1 MSCGVDGTAMFAVV
15 EIPNKRLLA
24 FENSTSEEFR
34 MFFIGRAGRKHHLTE
49 EVTFFDLDGTQ
60 RTTNRCSITL
70 SDSLGVSMVS
80 AHGFVRCQ
88 PGGWLAFR
96 KAPVTSDCE
105 IGAFPHQNFV
115 SFLNG
120 QKVGFYWADR
130 KVDSAVVRRTY
141 FGWVKSTKAERERFH
156 HQPLPFMDGV
166 EVFSHGEE
174 VLTRLPRFF
183 ERFVERSSL
192 IDFGITLHPLW
203 TALEGVLQD
212 RLALASISLERL
224 VSIWDDCRKEIL
236 TGTPASDST
245 VWKNKGLLKRIRK
258 ALLGELDDALGV
270 EQRREQWSQGFI
282 KRLLAAITSLL
293 NGEDYAALNE
303 RDRNELRDV
312 LTARINNLTGIPN
325 SARLRRPFDDLS
337 IPLSDKDNVAVQE
350 RNTALHGRQR
360 EGEMELHN
368 LERNTEHF
376 DCLRMLLTKFVL
388 KVCDYD
394 GPYIDYASRPHQGN
408 FEVKRL

>member
-1 MSCGVDGTAMFAVV
+1 MKSGHSHSRTSCPFSTVR
-15 EIPNKRLLA
+15 KLA
-24 FENSTSEEFR
+24 F
-34 MFFIGRAGRKHHLTE
+34 AGLTE
-49 EVTFFDLDGTQ
+49 
-60 RTTNRCSITL
+60 
-70 SDSLGVSMVS
+70 
-80 AHGFVRCQ
+80 
-88 PGGWLAFR
+88 
-96 KAPVTSDCE
+96 
-105 IGAFPHQNFV
+105 
-115 SFLNG
+115 
-120 QKVGFYWADR
+120 
-130 KVDSAVVRRTY
+130 KVDSTIVRRTY
-141 FGWVKSTKAERERFH
+141 FGWVKSTPAEREQFH
-156 HQPLPFMDGV
+156 HQPLPFMDGI

-174 VLTRLPRFF
+174 VLKRLPKFF

-192 IDFGITLHPLW
+192 IDFGIALHPLW
-203 TALEGVLQD
+203 TALESVLQD

-236 TGTPASDST
+236 KGNPASDST
-245 VWKNKGLLKRIRK
+245 VWKNKGLLKKVRK
-258 ALLGELDDALGV
+258 ALLGELDDALV
-270 EQRREQWSQGFI
+270 LEQRREKWLQGFVN
-282 KRLLAAITSLL
+282 RLVAAITSLL
-293 NGEDYAALNE
+293 NGEDYMALNE

-325 SARLRRPFDDLS
+325 SARLRRPFEDLG

-350 RNTALHGRQR
+350 RNTALHGRQKDD
-360 EGEMELHN
+360 EMELHN